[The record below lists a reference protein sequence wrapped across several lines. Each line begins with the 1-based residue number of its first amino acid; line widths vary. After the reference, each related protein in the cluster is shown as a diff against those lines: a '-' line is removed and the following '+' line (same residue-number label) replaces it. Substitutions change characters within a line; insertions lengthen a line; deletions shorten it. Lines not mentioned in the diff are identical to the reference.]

1 MLGEYKELPRAN
13 LRHVPKDIP
22 KAMQKAAKDSSPPG
36 ITKQWPTLLM
46 IKLGRI
52 TMHRFT
58 EALEPFGIR
67 PRHVAALIE
76 LRDHGELSQQS
87 LCGQLH
93 LDPTNLVAI
102 LNELEQRGYATRRR
116 DPQDRRRHIVEISKK
131 GLAVLEKVSEVMDG
145 VEDDLLDGLDPAQR
159 EHLSGLLTAMWDR
172 SGGYEAWSQVAAEAD
187 DKAAA

>member
-1 MLGEYKELPRAN
+1 
-13 LRHVPKDIP
+13 VTKDT
-22 KAMQKAAKDSSPPG
+22 KAGPPPG
-36 ITKQWPTLLM
+36 IAKRWPTLLM

-76 LRDHGELSQQS
+76 LRDGGELTQQS

-102 LNELEQRGYATRRR
+102 LNELEERGYATRRR
-116 DPQDRRRHIVEISKK
+116 DPQDRRRHLVEVSKK
-131 GLAVLEKVSEVMDG
+131 GVAVIEKVSEVMDG
-145 VEDDLLDGLDPAQR
+145 VEDDLLDGLEPAER
-159 EHLSGLLTAMWDR
+159 EQLEGLLTSIWER
-172 SGGYEAWSQVAAEAD
+172 SGGYEAWSQVAADED
-187 DKAAA
+187 DKAA

>member
-1 MLGEYKELPRAN
+1 MISMHQGFARDN
-13 LRHVPKDIP
+13 FRRVPKDTREG
-22 KAMQKAAKDSSPPG
+22 APPG
-36 ITKQWPTLLM
+36 IAKQWPTLLM

-76 LRDHGELSQQS
+76 LRDRGELTQQS

-102 LNELEQRGYATRRR
+102 LNELEERGYARRRR
-116 DPQDRRRHIVEISKK
+116 DPQDRRRHIVEITKK
-131 GLAVLEKVSEVMDG
+131 GLAVLGKVSEAMDG
-145 VEDDLLDGLDPAQR
+145 VEEDLLRGFD
-159 EHLSGLLTAMWDR
+159 S
-172 SGGYEAWSQVAAEAD
+172 AER
-187 DKAAA
+187 

>member
-1 MLGEYKELPRAN
+1 MICSHQGLARGNFR
-13 LRHVPKDIP
+13 RV
-22 KAMQKAAKDSSPPG
+22 AKDTRKSTPPG
-36 ITKQWPTLLM
+36 IAQQWPTLLM

-76 LRDHGELSQQS
+76 LRDRGELTQQS

-102 LNELEQRGYATRRR
+102 LNDLERRGYATRRR
-116 DPQDRRRHIVEISKK
+116 DPDDRRRHLVQVSKK
-131 GLAVLEKVSEVMDG
+131 GLTVIDKV
-145 VEDDLLDGLDPAQR
+145 
-159 EHLSGLLTAMWDR
+159 
-172 SGGYEAWSQVAAEAD
+172 
-187 DKAAA
+187 

>member
-1 MLGEYKELPRAN
+1 MIGRHQAFVRAN
-13 LRHVPKDIP
+13 FRCVPKDTS
-22 KAMQKAAKDSSPPG
+22 QSAAPG
-36 ITKQWPTLLM
+36 IAQQWPTLLM

-76 LRDHGELSQQS
+76 LRDRGELTQQS

-102 LNELEQRGYATRRR
+102 LNDLEERGFATRRR
-116 DPQDRRRHIVEISKK
+116 DPEDRRRHLVEISKK
-131 GLAVLEKVSEVMDG
+131 GVAVLEKVSEVMDG
-145 VEDDLLDGLDPAQR
+145 VEEDLLQGFEPAER
-159 EHLSGLLTAMWDR
+159 EELERLLTSVWER
-172 SGGYEAWSQVAAEAD
+172 SGGYEAWSEVPVEAD
-187 DKAAA
+187 DKAA

>member
-1 MLGEYKELPRAN
+1 M
-13 LRHVPKDIP
+13 
-22 KAMQKAAKDSSPPG
+22 
-36 ITKQWPTLLM
+36 LLM

-76 LRDHGELSQQS
+76 LRDHGELTQQS

-116 DPQDRRRHIVEISKK
+116 DPEDRRRHLVEVSSK
-131 GLAVLEKVSEVMDG
+131 GVAVIEKVSEVMDG
-145 VEDDLLDGLDPAQR
+145 VEDDLLAGLDPDER
-159 EHLSGLLTAMWDR
+159 EQLDALLTSVWER
-172 SGGYEAWSQVAAEAD
+172 SGGYEAYSEVAAD
-187 DKAAA
+187 TLSRT

>member
-1 MLGEYKELPRAN
+1 M
-13 LRHVPKDIP
+13 PKDTRE
-22 KAMQKAAKDSSPPG
+22 STPPG
-36 ITKQWPTLLM
+36 IAKQWPTLLM

-52 TMHRFT
+52 TTHRFT

-76 LRDHGELSQQS
+76 LRDRGQLTQQA

-102 LNELEQRGYATRRR
+102 LNELEQRGFATRRR
-116 DPQDRRRHIVEISKK
+116 DPEDRRRHLVEVSNK
-131 GLAVLEKVSEVMDG
+131 GIAVIEKVSEVMDG
-145 VEDDLLDGLDPAQR
+145 VQDDLLDGLEPADR
-159 EHLSGLLTAMWDR
+159 ERLEGVLTSIWER

-187 DKAAA
+187 DKAA